1 MNKIFS
7 INNLIEI
14 NTLKKCADDAENSLI
29 TAVRLV
35 KGYNNSY
42 AQNTEGGITALSLS
56 KSDITALELGATAQD
71 LEYLYLSHNEKL
83 KTLNITAP
91 LPKLTHLH
99 LANCAIEE
107 LRIPVGCEALQQL
120 YLSGNG
126 LKHLVFEGNCPN
138 LQLLDLG
145 KNKLESL
152 DLPFAFENLAYLF
165 LKGDYADKTSNDKI
179 SNIIS
184 NIPKEIWQGKQGAN
198 VCEEV
203 KAYLRASQ
211 QSGDILN
218 QEAKCI
224 FFGNGRAGKTTLSHQ
239 LRKNEFDNTIK
250 LTHGILI
257 KDWEI
262 KQEDFPKNLR
272 KKIKDQID
280 AYKQKYK
287 RHLDTFLLKKLIV
300 ERYFEQKRERRLE
313 YPLSIRLNVWD
324 FGGQEYFHATHRLFL
339 NNNVLY
345 LLVWEESTNQQNEE
359 KGDYPESY
367 WQSNIN
373 HYAPKNITLCIQN
386 KEQAKASFDHNKGR
400 YKVANYYQNVQKYKT
415 DIDDLKQGIFERLTQ
430 LDYLC
435 TPIPKLYDD
444 IRTEIRNI
452 KAQKPYLL
460 FEEYKLLCQ
469 RIDKTEDEIM
479 QNESDIRALTTFLH
493 ETGCIIC
500 YRYQEKKTDNS
511 LDNYVFINPQWVTE
525 TIYKILD
532 EKTLAGKGEF
542 DIKHI
547 ANILQENVIPD
558 TSIWLGL
565 MRNFELIFN
574 KKDSEGQFITPQYLP
589 TKCQD
594 LSEKALVNYNEKLP
608 NALILYY
615 PDFLPKSVI
624 SRFICYVGNLSKDY
638 YWKYGIVFHKNCE
651 EAYVHCDYNARKI
664 TIQTQTILSPL
675 AVEVFNKLRN
685 IDDTESL
692 EIALSHQKD
701 VKNVQHFVNVK
712 RLKERIEKGKS
723 DVEWNKQEFDT
734 EPFKPLF
741 GVERFKKDDNFID
754 SNQED
759 MQEIKE
765 QARQLIAKAKTGEAI
780 DLIETWAKY
789 HKAQDIL
796 TTITNIKG
804 EWNSLKRK
812 EMIGSISYS
821 NIIEQ
826 TASINDRILQLLDL
840 PIPEPKQDDLPRSEQ
855 KRILFLG
862 ANPFSTG
869 KLNLKEEYAGIAQKL
884 ENDANRER
892 LTLKSEFSTT
902 LEDFQVQSESFKPH
916 IIHFAGHGKDE
927 KNEMT
932 DFAKSIGL
940 QDWKKD
946 AGLVFFDT
954 DHKDS
959 IYINGEV
966 LKYNLQSL
974 IDDDGIPVEIVVF
987 NACYSVSQAEVV
999 ASLVKYVIGVNN
1011 AIKDTA
1017 SIDFSSGFYRA
1028 LAEGK
1033 DVKAAFKKG
1042 KGLAM
1047 PKLDNPNQIL
1057 LYIDNIKQNF

>member
-1 MNKIFS
+1 MYKIHD
-7 INNLIEI
+7 LIGI
-14 NTLKKCADDAENSLI
+14 HKPTLKKCEDDAENSNI

-42 AQNTEGGITALSLS
+42 AQNTEGGITALSVS
-56 KSDITALELGATAQD
+56 NSDITALALEATAQD
-71 LEYLYLSHNEKL
+71 LEYLYLSHNAKL
-83 KTLNITAP
+83 KTLSISVP

-99 LANCAIEE
+99 LADCAIEE
-107 LRIPVGCEALQQL
+107 LRIPAGCEALQQL
-120 YLSGNG
+120 YLSDNG
-126 LKHLVFEGNCPN
+126 LKRIVFEGNCPN

-152 DLPFAFENLAYLF
+152 DLPFAFEKLEYLF
-165 LKGDYADKTSNDKI
+165 LKGDYANKTSTDKI

-184 NIPKEIWQGKQGAN
+184 NIPKEVWQGKEGAN

-239 LRKNEFDNTIK
+239 LRKNEFDSTIK

-262 KQEDFPKNLR
+262 KQEDFPENLR
-272 KKIKDQID
+272 QKIKDQIET
-280 AYKQKYK
+280 Y
-287 RHLDTFLLKKLIV
+287 
-300 ERYFEQKRERRLE
+300 EQKQERRLDT
-313 YPLSIRLNVWD
+313 PLSIRLNVWD

-345 LLVWEESTNQQNEE
+345 LLVWEENTNQQNEE

-400 YKVANYYQNVQKYKT
+400 YKVADYYQNVQKYKT
-415 DIDDLKQGIFERLTQ
+415 DIDDLKQGIFEQLTQ
-430 LDYLC
+430 LEYLC

-444 IRTEIRNI
+444 IRAEIRNI
-452 KAQKPYLL
+452 KAQKPYLS

-469 RIDKTEDEIM
+469 KIDKTEDKIM

-493 ETGCIIC
+493 ETGCLIC

-547 ANILQENVIPD
+547 ENILQENVIPD
-558 TSIWLGL
+558 ISIWLGL

-574 KKDSEGQFITPQYLP
+574 KKDAEGQFITPQYLP

-638 YWKYGIVFHKNCE
+638 YWKYGIVFHKNGE

-664 TIQTQTILSPL
+664 TIQTEKLLSPL
-675 AVEVFNKLRN
+675 AIEVFNKLRN

-692 EIALSHQKD
+692 EIALSHQKYL
-701 VKNVQHFVNVK
+701 KSVQHLVNAQK
-712 RLKERIEKGKS
+712 LKERIEKGKS
-723 DVEWNKQEFDT
+723 DVEWNGQEFDT

-741 GVERFKKDDNFID
+741 NVERFKNNDDFID
-754 SNQED
+754 P
-759 MQEIKE
+759 K
-765 QARQLIAKAKTGEAI
+765 LHKT
-780 DLIETWAKY
+780 
-789 HKAQDIL
+789 
-796 TTITNIKG
+796 
-804 EWNSLKRK
+804 
-812 EMIGSISYS
+812 
-821 NIIEQ
+821 
-826 TASINDRILQLLDL
+826 
-840 PIPEPKQDDLPRSEQ
+840 P
-855 KRILFLG
+855 
-862 ANPFSTG
+862 
-869 KLNLKEEYAGIAQKL
+869 
-884 ENDANRER
+884 
-892 LTLKSEFSTT
+892 
-902 LEDFQVQSESFKPH
+902 QSEKKQIVFLSADP
-916 IIHFAGHGKDE
+916 
-927 KNEMT
+927 KNENPIR
-932 DFAKSIGL
+932 A
-940 QDWKKD
+940 
-946 AGLVFFDT
+946 
-954 DHKDS
+954 
-959 IYINGEV
+959 
-966 LKYNLQSL
+966 
-974 IDDDGIPVEIVVF
+974 
-987 NACYSVSQAEVV
+987 SQQKEDIC
-999 ASLVKYVIGVNN
+999 SLVKDKADLNDYLCTNYNEVGTLTQTADIVHITVHCSQDKLHFTHNTRTEEVNELSIEYLCNQLETTKCPKELILLIACQSENIGKALVEKGLTKY
-1011 AIKDTA
+1011 AIATKI
-1017 SIDFSSGFYRA
+1017 SINSQSAVEFTKKFYS
-1028 LAEGK
+1028 LLFNPKPIES
-1033 DVKAAFKKG
+1033 AFKQACFE
-1042 KGLAM
+1042 L
-1047 PKLDNPNQIL
+1047 NQDKFRVKHDEGE
-1057 LYIDNIKQNF
+1057 LYNYDEVFTLIKK